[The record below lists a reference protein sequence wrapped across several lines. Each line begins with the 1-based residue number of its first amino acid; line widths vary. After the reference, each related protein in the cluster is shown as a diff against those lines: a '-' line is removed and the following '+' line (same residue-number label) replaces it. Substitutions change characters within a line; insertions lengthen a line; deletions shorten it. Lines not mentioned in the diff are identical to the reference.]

1 MIASLLDRSSEI
13 FGRGGFR
20 VMYALGD
27 GAEFGESDNWFYV
40 RLPDSSAQAN
50 RADAR
55 QTSVAHEV
63 AVDLTGR
70 K

>member
-1 MIASLLDRSSEI
+1 
-13 FGRGGFR
+13 
-20 VMYALGD
+20 MYALGD